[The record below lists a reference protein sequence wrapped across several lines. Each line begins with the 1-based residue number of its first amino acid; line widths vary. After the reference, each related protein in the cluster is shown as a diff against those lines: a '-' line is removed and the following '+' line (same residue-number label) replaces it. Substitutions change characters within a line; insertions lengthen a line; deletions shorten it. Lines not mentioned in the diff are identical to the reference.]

1 MQLTIKD
8 HNQFG
13 TLTILSIDLSG
24 ETEQELLKLE
34 HDLAIGNINQK
45 QYKLK
50 ILSTILRGQV
60 AE

>member
-13 TLTILSIDLSG
+13 TLPILSIDLSK
-24 ETEQELLKLE
+24 EIQQEINSFEYDHRFGHITRKQFNLKVLG
-34 HDLAIGNINQK
+34 L
-45 QYKLK
+45 
-50 ILSTILRGQV
+50 ILRSE

>member
-8 HNQFG
+8 HNQFN

-50 ILSTILRGQV
+50 ILSTILREQV
-60 AE
+60 AK